1 MKRIFSTMT
10 LKDVMRLIPSGEFTR
25 WYINAPLRPP
35 GSFLQE
41 ALRRFE
47 VFDVENS
54 EAAKILLIDAL
65 LAEIVPDH
73 AGLKVWKSMA
83 LESDTLSGI
92 ADYLIAPRRAYVA
105 LPLLCAAEAKRD
117 DFIQGRAQCIAE
129 MIACRDNNRQ
139 EGHEIDVYGIVSN
152 GQTWQFYKLTP
163 QQELF
168 ETDLYVTSDLP
179 RLLGALDYVCGE
191 CAKNN
196 PSAP

>member
-1 MKRIFSTMT
+1 MKRVFSSMT
-10 LKDVMRLIPSGEFTR
+10 LKDVMRLIPSGEFTPWR
-25 WYINAPLRPP
+25 MNAPPRPP
-35 GSFLQE
+35 GPFLLE

-54 EAAKILLIDAL
+54 EPAKILLIDAL

-83 LESDTLSGI
+83 LESDTFSGV

-129 MIACRDNNRQ
+129 MMVCRDNNLQ
-139 EGHEIDVYGIVSN
+139 EGHDIDVYGIVSN
-152 GQTWQFYKLTP
+152 GQTWQFYKLTTV
-163 QQELF
+163 QALY
-168 ETDLYVTSDLP
+168 ETTLYVTSDLP
-179 RLLGALDYVCGE
+179 KLLGALDHVCAE
-191 CAKNN
+191 CARNV
-196 PSAP
+196 PA